1 MNKGNPQKMMWPE
14 IKLLKKILI
23 LFGENNIFIV
33 GGAVRNLIS
42 NKPVEDIDLAV
53 KLNTEQ
59 VKEKLKKNIKFID
72 LSKGHG
78 TVSIISKGNLIEI
91 TSMRID
97 KETYGRKA
105 KVEFVDDIFLDSSR
119 RDFTINSIYSEL

>member
-53 KLNTEQ
+53 KLNTVQ
-59 VKEKLKKNIKFID
+59 VKEKLKKK
-72 LSKGHG
+72 KY
-78 TVSIISKGNLIEI
+78 K
-91 TSMRID
+91 
-97 KETYGRKA
+97 
-105 KVEFVDDIFLDSSR
+105 
-119 RDFTINSIYSEL
+119 IY